1 MSESRLSPLND
12 MFLELDEDTTNVE
25 SKSDSQLT
33 ETDNEQDKIA
43 SEDTADQLW
52 SEYNRALNL
61 YSDKKFTKNARRVML
76 DPDIAETLRIME
88 KTDTFRT
95 ANAILRAFILT
106 YRDRLKKQ
114 SSPKPKILL

>member
-1 MSESRLSPLND
+1 MSESRLSPLNN

-33 ETDNEQDKIA
+33 ETYNEQDKIA

-52 SEYNRALNL
+52 SEYNRALDL